1 MTEYFCRKV
10 YFAGVIT
17 TALLFFIFHSNTRDK
32 RHKMPFAI
40 TMLHSDYLASMQEGA
55 AKC

>member
-17 TALLFFIFHSNTRDK
+17 TALLFLNARDK